1 MMAHLIHLDTEV
13 AELTALRI
21 RVTAENLYDQAD
33 RVYALA
39 ANTSWAGGS
48 KDEFLNQ
55 LYQCTSKLKTLSN
68 ELHLLGFNLSR
79 EAETWVVHSSSFSR

>member
-1 MMAHLIHLDTEV
+1 MTYFIHLDTEV
-13 AELTALRI
+13 TDLTALKI
-21 RVTAENLYDQAD
+21 RVTTEGLYDQAD

-39 ANTSWAGGS
+39 ANMSWDGS
-48 KDEFLNQ
+48 SRDEFLNQ

-79 EAETWVVHSSSFSR
+79 ETEAWVFNSSGFSR